1 MKPVLVIS
9 AGTCGLARG
18 AEDLIRVARDY
29 QAQKGLKEQFT
40 IKITGCHGLCE
51 SEPNVVVKRDGK
63 KIFYQKLIPE
73 SIREIIDKTVLRSEI
88 IERFL
93 VHENGK
99 IFTDIDEVPFYRKQK
114 RLLLGNNVHTD
125 PTVIGDYLELG
136 GYQALKKVL
145 KESQPA
151 EVVALIKAAG
161 LRGRGGAGFP
171 AGKKWELT
179 AQAKSDVK
187 YIICNADE
195 GDPGAYMDRS
205 LLEGNPHLV
214 LEGMIIGAYAIGAT
228 EGVIYVRNEY
238 PLAVKNVSIALEQAR
253 EKGFL
258 GRNILGSKFSFDIKP
273 VRGAGAFVCGE
284 ETALIAS
291 IEGQVG
297 RPRSRPPYPA
307 EKGLWGKPTN
317 INNVETWSNIAM
329 IIANGADWF
338 KAIGTAASA
347 GTKIFSLVGKIRN
360 TGLVEVPMGI
370 TLREIIYD
378 IGGGIPHDRP
388 FKAVQ
393 TGGPSGGCIP
403 REYLDLKIDYD
414 SLTKVGSIMGSGG
427 MIVMDEDTC
436 IVDVAKYFLNFTQQ
450 ESCGKCPSC
459 RLGTRQM
466 VEILGRITEG
476 RGEDGDIERLE
487 ELGRSIQRA
496 SLCGL
501 GQTAP
506 NPALSTIKYFRDEYE
521 AHIKFKKCP
530 AAVCKE
536 ITYPPCQYACPIDTE
551 ASVYIAYAAR
561 GQYREAFENIKRD
574 NPLPGVVGRVCHH
587 PCELKCRAG
596 EMDKPIGIRGLKRF
610 VADWARKNKV
620 LYPVKPGVP
629 TGKRVAVIGSGP
641 AGLSVAYYLVLK
653 GHAVTVFEA
662 ADKPGGMLNLGI
674 PEYRLP
680 REILQFDI
688 ESIMLPGIELRTN
701 TRVGRDIA
709 IDQIISQGYQAVF
722 IAVGAY
728 KSLKLEIPGE
738 EGEDIR
744 YAMEFLNAVHTGKKV
759 SIGKR
764 VAVVGGGNSAVD
776 AARVAR
782 RRGSEVTIL
791 YRRTHREMPA
801 FKEEV
806 ENALLE
812 GITISFLTAPVKIL
826 SEGGRLKAIEC
837 IKMELGAPDASGRRR
852 PVPIKGSE
860 HVVAADTLIAAIS
873 EEPDTEFLKGRVA
886 LTKWGAVAVNDETLM
901 TSRQGVFAGGDAIR
915 GPSTVIEAIR
925 DGKTAAESIDKF
937 LSGKPMTRIYRVA
950 RPSVWVPPLELSE
963 AERAAQKKIDLPALE
978 PNQRTGNFKEVEM
991 GYDEAMAGQE
1001 ACRCLRCELET
1012 REGREFYQS
1021 LREKADD
1028 QVED

>member
-9 AGTCGLARG
+9 AGTCGVARG
-18 AEDLIRVARDY
+18 AEELIRVAREY
-29 QAQKGLKEQFT
+29 QAQKSLKDQFD

-51 SEPNVVVKRDGK
+51 SEPNVLVKREGK
-63 KIFYQKLIPE
+63 KIFYQKLKPE

-93 VHENGK
+93 VREDGK
-99 IFTDIDEVPFYRKQK
+99 SYVDIDEVPFYRKQK
-114 RLLLGNNVHTD
+114 RLVLGNNIHID
-125 PTVIGDYLELG
+125 PTRIEDYIGLG
-136 GYQALKKVL
+136 GYQTLKKVIPGM
-145 KESQPA
+145 KPA
-151 EVVALIKAAG
+151 EVVAQIKASG

-179 AQAKSDVK
+179 AQAKSDIK
-187 YIICNADE
+187 YVVCNADE

-214 LEGMIIGAYAIGAT
+214 LEGMIIGAYAVGAT

-238 PLAVKNVSIALEQAR
+238 PLAVKNVGIALEQAR
-253 EKGFL
+253 HNGFL
-258 GRNILGSKFSFDIKP
+258 GPSILGRKFSFDIKL

-291 IEGQVG
+291 IEGLVG
-297 RPRSRPPYPA
+297 RPRPRPPYPA

-317 INNVETWSNIAM
+317 INNVETWGNISM

-338 KAIGTAASA
+338 KTIGTAASA

-403 REYLDLKIDYD
+403 REHLDLKIDYD
-414 SLTKVGSIMGSGG
+414 SLAQVGSIMGSGG

-436 IVDVAKYFLNFTQQ
+436 MVDVAKYFLNFTQQ

-459 RLGTRQM
+459 RLGTKQM
-466 VEILGRITEG
+466 VNILNRITEG
-476 RGEDGDIERLE
+476 RGEEGDIERLQD
-487 ELGRSIQRA
+487 LGRSIQRA

-506 NPALSTIKYFRDEYE
+506 NPALSTIKYFRAEYE
-521 AHIKFKKCP
+521 AHIQRKKCP
-530 AAVCKE
+530 AVVCKE
-536 ITYPPCQYACPIDTE
+536 ITYPPCQYTCPIDTE

-561 GQYREAFENIKRD
+561 GQYREAFEIIKKD
-574 NPLPGVVGRVCHH
+574 NPIPGVVGRVCHH
-587 PCELKCRAG
+587 PCEKKCRAA
-596 EMDKPIGIRGLKRF
+596 EMDKPISIRGLKRF
-610 VADWARKNKV
+610 ITDWARKNQV
-620 LYPVKPGVP
+620 GYPVKSGNP

-641 AGLSVAYYLVLK
+641 AGLSAAYNLVLK
-653 GHAVTVFEA
+653 GHAVTIFEA
-662 ADKPGGMLNLGI
+662 EDKPGGMLYLGI

-680 REILQFDI
+680 RSILEHDI
-688 ESIMLPGIELRTN
+688 KSIMLPGIELRTN
-701 TRVGRDIA
+701 IRVGRDIT
-709 IDQIISQGYQAVF
+709 IDQILTQSYQAVF

-728 KSLKLEIPGE
+728 HSVKLGIPGE
-738 EGEDIR
+738 DVADVL
-744 YAMEFLNAVHTGKKV
+744 YAMDFLKAVHTGKNV
-759 SIGKR
+759 SLGKR

-782 RRGSEVTIL
+782 RTGREVTIL

-812 GITISFLTAPVKIL
+812 GVKISFLTAPVRAL
-826 SEGGRLKAIEC
+826 TEGGRLKAVAC
-837 IKMELGAPDASGRRR
+837 VKMELGAPDASGRRR

-860 HVVAADTLIAAIS
+860 HSIDIDTLIAAIS
-873 EEPDTEFLKGRVA
+873 EEPDTEFLKGKVP
-886 LTKWGAVAVNDETLM
+886 LTKWHTVEVDGQTMM
-901 TSRQGVFAGGDAIR
+901 TARQGVFSGGDAIR

-925 DGKTAAESIDKF
+925 DGRIAAESIDRY
-937 LSGKPMTRIYRVA
+937 LANTTWIRPYRVA
-950 RPSVWVPPLELSE
+950 RPSVWVPPMELSE
-963 AERAAQKKIDLPALE
+963 AEVSVLKKVELPVLE
-978 PNQRTGNFKEVEM
+978 PNQRTGNFKEVEL
-991 GYDEAMAGQE
+991 GYDEAMAGRE
-1001 ACRCLRCELET
+1001 ARRCLRCELET
-1012 REGREFYQS
+1012 REGREFIRS
-1021 LREKADD
+1021 RKEETDD
-1028 QVED
+1028 QAED